1 MEGDSAYEVRHKGK
15 VYRALN
21 IDVLVRWAKERRI
34 SSEDL
39 YRKTG
44 AEEWHPITES
54 KKLSDILDPENWWTL
69 RMDGQSY
76 PAPDFETLL
85 KWAREGRIST
95 KAEIEGPQTP
105 PGGVLASGLPRLAPY
120 LKKPMEGGDE
130 GQPPRLWIDGKEYRP
145 GDVDTAREWIVESRV
160 PPEAKISLNGGDWE
174 PVGEC
179 GLFEPELWPE
189 GAWGE
194 VKETEEEPVPAE
206 EPPSE
211 AAEGEKPEVSQ
222 PAPEESGEPL
232 AELGDEQLPA
242 EAEGEPYVVTTLQ
255 GEFLIRRPGEIR
267 KLLRKKKAHNFDQ
280 VRHPSLPSGACSVEE
295 FMSMTGVS
303 RRRGGLWIW
312 LAAVILLA
320 VAIFLVWDPL
330 ALVH

>member
-1 MEGDSAYEVRHKGK
+1 MEGDGAYEVRHKGK

-34 SSEDL
+34 GSEDL
-39 YRKTG
+39 YRQTG
-44 AEEWHPITES
+44 EEEWRPVSENRQLS
-54 KKLSDILDPENWWTL
+54 KILDPENWWTV
-69 RMDGQSY
+69 RMDGSSY
-76 PAPDFETLL
+76 PAPDFDTLL
-85 KWAREGRIST
+85 KWAREGRIT
-95 KAEIEGPQTP
+95 NEAEIEGPQTP

-120 LKKPMEGGDE
+120 LKEPMVGGDE
-130 GQPPRLWIDGKEYRP
+130 SQPPRLWIDGKEYRP
-145 GDVDTAREWIVESRV
+145 GDVDTAREWIMESRV

-174 PVGEC
+174 PIGEC

-194 VKETEEEPVPAE
+194 VREPEKEPAPAE

-211 AAEGEKPEVSQ
+211 AGEGERPEVSG
-222 PAPEESGEPL
+222 PAPEGEGAES
-232 AELGDEQLPA
+232 
-242 EAEGEPYVVTTLQ
+242 EAEEAPTALDEEPYAVTTLQ
-255 GEFLIRRPGEIR
+255 GEFLIRKPSEIR
-267 KLLRKKKAHNFDQ
+267 SLLRKKKAHNFDQ

-295 FMSMTGVS
+295 FMSMKGIS
-303 RRRGGLWIW
+303 RHRGGLWAW

-320 VAIFLVWDPL
+320 AAIFLVWDPL